1 MDPDSQH
8 CTVCI
13 LYTATGNCILRN
25 DLLSSVQEST
35 QFGLSIV
42 QDSAQLDSALLPDS
56 AELMKILVIFQKFA
70 KKEAKWDRNIKTVY
84 CKLENLA
91 TQYL

>member
-84 CKLENLA
+84 KLENLA
-91 TQYL
+91 TQYP